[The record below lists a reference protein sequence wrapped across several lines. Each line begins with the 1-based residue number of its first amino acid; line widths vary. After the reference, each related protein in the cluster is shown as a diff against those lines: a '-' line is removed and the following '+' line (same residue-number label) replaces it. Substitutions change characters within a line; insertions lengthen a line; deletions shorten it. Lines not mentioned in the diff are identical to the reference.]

1 MKIIDFKNP
10 DLHRAFEI
18 KRPEGYC
25 RHLSV
30 ILDVEQRIVE
40 CSTCGTRLDPFDFLL
55 HTAAEEGQWFHHA
68 SELKKKVQALH
79 LIKERLEKDVKNLE
93 SKIKRRTDDK

>member
-18 KRPEGYC
+18 KRKKGYC
-25 RHLSV
+25 SHNSIIV
-30 ILDVEQRIVE
+30 DEHQRMVE
-40 CSTCGTRLDPFDFLL
+40 CSACGARIDPFDFLW
-55 HTAAEEGQWFHHA
+55 HTANNEGRWYDHA
-68 SELKKKVQALH
+68 SELKKKVESLH